1 MLGEPPAGLGAE
13 GGCGASR
20 QRAGVRQRTQGKVQL
35 PEKSEVL
42 AATWGWGG
50 AYELRGGN
58 AGLAEPLPEGASL
71 TAAGPGVTIETEELD
86 ALGIFHCLARQL
98 RQGVIEQVE
107 DGQATQVTESSA
119 IDLPD
124 AVVMDKETV
133 QVDQASEHI
142 LREGTDTVS
151 VQKEM
156 GEVDQI

>member
-13 GGCGASR
+13 GGCGASS
-20 QRAGVRQRTQGKVQL
+20 QRAGVWQRTQGKVQL

-42 AATWGWGG
+42 ATTWGWGG
-50 AYELRGGN
+50 AYELGGGN
-58 AGLAEPLPEGASL
+58 AGLAEPLPEGTGL
-71 TAAGPGVTIETEELD
+71 TAAGPGITIETEELD
-86 ALGIFHCLARQL
+86 ALGIFHGLTRQFG
-98 RQGVIEQVE
+98 QGVIEQVE

-124 AVVMDKETV
+124 AVVMDKEAV
-133 QVDQASEHI
+133 QIDQASEHI